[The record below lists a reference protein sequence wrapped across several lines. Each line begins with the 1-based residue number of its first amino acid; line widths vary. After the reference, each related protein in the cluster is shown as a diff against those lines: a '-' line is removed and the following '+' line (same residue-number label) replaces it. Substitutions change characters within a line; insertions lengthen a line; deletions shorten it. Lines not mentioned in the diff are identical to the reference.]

1 MRMLSFSLM
10 VLFSLHLPISA
21 AASDEISKVEQL
33 ELAYFYAVRQGEIN
47 IVKEFLDVGVD
58 INFQNS
64 QGYSALMVAAF
75 RGQIPMVDFLLKRNA
90 NACLVDKRGNTA
102 LMAAIVSAELT
113 ISRKL
118 MRYPCH
124 DEALEKRAVNFSEYF
139 GQEKNLQLRQHL
151 SQLKT
156 Q

>member
-1 MRMLSFSLM
+1 MLSFSLI
-10 VLFSLHLPISA
+10 VFFSLHVPIST
-21 AASDEISKVEQL
+21 AASGKISKVEQL
-33 ELAYFYAVRQGEIN
+33 ELAYFYAVRQGKID
-47 IVKEFLDVGVD
+47 IVREFIEVGVD
-58 INFQNS
+58 INFQNN

-90 NACLVDKRGNTA
+90 NTCLVDKRGNTA

-124 DEALEKRAVNFSEYF
+124 DESLEKRAVNFSEYF
-139 GQEKNLQLRQHL
+139 GQEKDLQLRQHL
-151 SQLKT
+151 PRINAQ
-156 Q
+156 